1 MISRNPDIID
11 NVLFLFQ
18 YFPDPLLLFST
29 RQAELRS
36 INLFR
41 PSLYTVP
48 LIVDGAIMLVEFLFT
63 LSVKWKNYQLIINGV
78 VILFE

>member
-36 INLFR
+36 INLFK

-48 LIVDGAIMLVEFLFT
+48 LIVDGAIMSVE
-63 LSVKWKNYQLIINGV
+63 
-78 VILFE
+78 ILRIYTVR